1 MSKFEVGNK
10 VWWDD
15 VMGHSEEGIV
25 VETQFH
31 HYVIGRMVDGELVA
45 HGYVRFDEPTLRKV
59 DSELTQATT
68 KVEALAENLKHLD
81 KPGAND
87 TPHYWWMATSRGV
100 AFTGRGRFWGT
111 KVNGGRNKP
120 RGALAMD
127 KASTEFRPVSADSS
141 CLSRSALVRWFPVA
155 LENTTY
161 SDAIARHFTWMG
173 QEGLRVTPGF
183 VFGHRLSSKY
193 DGRRYFDKEWAPNEL
208 WGNKAQVNRYHSCKT
223 Y

>member
-1 MSKFEVGNK
+1 MSNYPLTSETMYGATPNGGTTICNDCGVPVGYDGLVPPVLCYRCSQTESASK
-10 VWWDD
+10 
-15 VMGHSEEGIV
+15 
-25 VETQFH
+25 VET
-31 HYVIGRMVDGELVA
+31 
-45 HGYVRFDEPTLRKV
+45 
-59 DSELTQATT
+59 
-68 KVEALAENLKHLD
+68 LAENLKHLD
-81 KPGAND
+81 KPGASD

-127 KASTEFRPVSADSS
+127 KASTEFRPVSANSAR
-141 CLSRSALVRWFPVA
+141 LSPSALVRWFPVA

-161 SDAIARHFTWMG
+161 SDAIARHSTWMG

-208 WGNKAQVNRYHSCKT
+208 WGNKAQVNRYHALKT